1 MMKTQGSFTFAAP
14 PTDIWPFLVNPQ
26 TLSQII
32 PGCQDISAQ
41 ANGAYLAKLHIRVGP
56 LAGEYAVTLQ
66 PTRSRA
72 NGISQIVVTVSA

>member
-1 MMKTQGSFTFAAP
+1 MMKTKGSFTFAAP

-41 ANGAYLAKLHIRVGP
+41 ANGAYLAKLHSRRPIGRRIRRHP
-56 LAGEYAVTLQ
+56 PADRQ
-66 PTRSRA
+66 PTTDRLYPHLFRR
-72 NGISQIVVTVSA
+72 Q